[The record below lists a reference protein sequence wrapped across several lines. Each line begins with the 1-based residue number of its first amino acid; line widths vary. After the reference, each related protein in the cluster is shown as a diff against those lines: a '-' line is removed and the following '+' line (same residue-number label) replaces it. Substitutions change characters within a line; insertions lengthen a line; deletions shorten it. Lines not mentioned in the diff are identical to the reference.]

1 MVSYWARITA
11 LQNGLELDK
20 SSPEALGILLPLM
33 EWLEGQKQIH
43 KKDNA
48 VVNEIVAS
56 AHIENYAMKLFLYAD
71 RCGGVL

>member
-1 MVSYWARITA
+1 
-11 LQNGLELDK
+11 
-20 SSPEALGILLPLM
+20 M
-33 EWLEGQKQIH
+33 EGLEGQKQIH
-43 KKDNA
+43 KEDDA